1 MKDWIGNKK
10 STFVT
15 LGASNHTE
23 KEREKNDFYART
35 MRYLRLWSLTK
46 QRSDMPKI
54 VLDPE
59 ESAIEAFAK
68 LFFSATRNMG
78 FSDKEACEALRNS
91 IEAVENAP
99 AEEKYDWYGSP
110 ANIERILQREFKNE
124 MQKNE
129 DRTDRRGWT
138 TRQEEMGSNG
148 IS

>member
-1 MKDWIGNKK
+1 M
-10 STFVT
+10 
-15 LGASNHTE
+15 A
-23 KEREKNDFYART
+23 
-35 MRYLRLWSLTK
+35 
-46 QRSDMPKI
+46 KI

-78 FSDKEACEALRNS
+78 LSYKEACEALRNS
-91 IEAVENAP
+91 IEAAENAP

-129 DRTDRRGWT
+129 DRTDRRGRT

>member
-1 MKDWIGNKK
+1 M
-10 STFVT
+10 
-15 LGASNHTE
+15 A
-23 KEREKNDFYART
+23 
-35 MRYLRLWSLTK
+35 
-46 QRSDMPKI
+46 KI

-78 FSDKEACEALRNS
+78 LSDKEVCEALRNS
-91 IEAVENAP
+91 IEAAENAP

-129 DRTDRRGWT
+129 DRTDRRGRT
-138 TRQEEMGSNG
+138 TRQEEMGCND
-148 IS
+148 IP

>member
-1 MKDWIGNKK
+1 
-10 STFVT
+10 
-15 LGASNHTE
+15 
-23 KEREKNDFYART
+23 
-35 MRYLRLWSLTK
+35 
-46 QRSDMPKI
+46 MPKI

-59 ESAIEAFAK
+59 ESVIEAFAK

-110 ANIERILQREFKNE
+110 ANIERILQREFNNE

-129 DRTDRRGWT
+129 DRTHRRGRT
-138 TRQEEMGSNG
+138 TRQEEMGCND
-148 IS
+148 IP